1 MFAVFLVIFTYFSSP
16 FASCCVTPT
25 SLSFFLSFFL
35 WYQREDKLLKTQS
48 TKIQGD
54 FSRETPE
61 TGKKDGNN
69 SEFLHFFVSQ
79 GVI

>member
-1 MFAVFLVIFTYFSSP
+1 MLCHSHL
-16 FASCCVTPT
+16 
-25 SLSFFLSFFL
+25 SLFLSFFL

-61 TGKKDGNN
+61 RGKKDGIPP
-69 SEFLHFFVSQ
+69 FLCLSGSDLAQKNPTNMQKMINPVNE
-79 GVI
+79 VNV

>member
-16 FASCCVTPT
+16 FASYCVTPI
-25 SLSFFLSFFL
+25 SLSFFL
-35 WYQREDKLLKTQS
+35 WYEWEDKLLKTQS

-54 FSRETPE
+54 FSRETLE
-61 TGKKDGNN
+61 RGKKDGNN
-69 SEFLHFFVSQ
+69 SEFFHFFVSQ